1 MGSLHVDFMTDAGI
15 VVESPPGQSA
25 GISPIRREHTDALA
39 EAVSGE
45 GYRLS
50 GVPGDAFTTSALL
63 YAQLGNASSNAVYRR
78 LGFEA
83 VSEVLVYRFDDGV
96 AGR

>member
-1 MGSLHVDFMTDAGI
+1 MGSLHADSMTDAGI

-39 EAVSGE
+39 EAVS
-45 GYRLS
+45 
-50 GVPGDAFTTSALL
+50 
-63 YAQLGNASSNAVYRR
+63 
-78 LGFEA
+78 
-83 VSEVLVYRFDDGV
+83 EVLVYRFDDGV